1 MEMGEIMSKQTNPF
15 GADFTKLFADFKV
28 PGLDTEAM
36 LALHRKN
43 MEALTSANQ
52 AAVDGVQAVL
62 RRQTDLIRQSMEE
75 VSKSLRDAMNQGAPE
90 EKLAKQA
97 EQAKHIFESSIA
109 NLREMSDMLSKS
121 NQEAADIIAKRI
133 STALEDLK
141 NGLAKM
147 K

>member
-1 MEMGEIMSKQTNPF
+1 MSKQTNPF
-15 GADFTKLFADFKV
+15 SADFTKLFADFKM
-28 PGLDTEAM
+28 PDFDTEAM

-43 MEALTSANQ
+43 MDALTNANQ
-52 AAVDGVQAVL
+52 AAVDGMQAVL

-75 VSKSLRDAMNQGAPE
+75 ASKSLRDSMNQGAPE

-109 NLREMSDMLSKS
+109 NLREMSDMLAKS

-133 STALEDLK
+133 SAALEDLK
-141 NGLAKM
+141 NGLEKM